1 MAAQADAWLCP
12 MDDADGGG
20 SGRPTV
26 LGIGTDGY
34 LALVDWTGRSLAKGR
49 RGALPVEL
57 RPILEDLDVEVE
69 RWVGTVRDY
78 GGMFH
83 RVAGKVASLERKAE
97 ALGQR
102 WLAGVRASREVFRS
116 GGALA

>member
-1 MAAQADAWLCP
+1 M
-12 MDDADGGG
+12 
-20 SGRPTV
+20 R
-26 LGIGTDGY
+26 
-34 LALVDWTGRSLAKGR
+34 ALVDWTGRSLAKGR
-49 RGALPVEL
+49 RGALPAEL

-78 GGMFH
+78 GGLFH

-116 GGALA
+116 GGAQGHGGQLKSSLFDAVADDGPRERIAERE

>member
-1 MAAQADAWLCP
+1 MTTPAGKTAAQRISRRKQKFNIWV
-12 MDDADGGG
+12 
-20 SGRPTV
+20 SV
-26 LGIGTDGY
+26 LR
-34 LALVDWTGRSLAKGR
+34 ALVDWTGRSLAKGR
-49 RGALPVEL
+49 RGALPAEL

-83 RVAGKVASLERKAE
+83 RVAGKVSSLERKAE

-102 WLAGVRASREVFRS
+102 WLAGVRASREVFRT
-116 GGALA
+116 GGAPA